1 MSYHQDWLLRQIEL
15 MIQAI
20 LSKICNKQSQTIY
33 DDNYEIQQTLSDLLK
48 NNRICEAENLV
59 FELVNSRKDDYV
71 YFSIVLDFY
80 MNLNSMS
87 EEDLNKCNFS
97 HQEICDGLINFC
109 SYYENDSDIKKLL
122 DAFDLEKFVEEENI

>member
-1 MSYHQDWLLRQIEL
+1 